1 MPKPLAKRMN
11 FMEDDLVIK
20 KSLIPGAGKG
30 VFTKVSIEKE
40 SIITEFTGEKISHT
54 IGAARFILK
63 QSHSILYLNKTYSL
77 DSLKDKNCIATYIND
92 AKGLTKVPNLK
103 NNASIVVARGRLFV
117 IAKRNIKAGEELY
130 VSYGPSYWKAIV
142 YYGALDLKKLG
153 LMKKTKT

>member
-1 MPKPLAKRMN
+1 MPKPLVKKMN

-30 VFTKVSIEKE
+30 VFTKASIEKE
-40 SIITEFTGEKISHT
+40 SIIAEFTGEKISHT
-54 IGAARFILK
+54 IGIARFILK

-92 AKGLTKVPNLK
+92 AKGLTKIPYLR
-103 NNASIVVARGRLFV
+103 NNADMVITRGRIFV

-130 VSYGPSYWKAIV
+130 VSYGSSYWKAIT
-142 YYGALDLKKLG
+142 YYGALDVKKARSPV
-153 LMKKTKT
+153 KK